1 MAGPLPVGAMPP
13 GVPPQ
18 LNQQPHAPQA
28 APSIP
33 QNNGIFAATPAY
45 SPGNAQPYRHPPFP
59 PLDLRRQ
66 APVEIQD
73 ARGVSPPQYRA
84 LRLEKAS
91 SGSSWTNITV
101 SEKSMPQSMIRDR
114 IAWLQKNTNSVTKK
128 KQEKNESIQRQLDKT
143 QADLTKCGRDVRVY
157 YKLVQLESEWWAADD
172 RRQGEDRSE
181 RSSKKHKSHSKRN
194 KSPKWETAAIIA
206 YFVSMPANDRPGSRL
221 HGTNVPLRQSKQTQQ
236 PQAVQTS
243 TGGLAPITLPP
254 GFVRPAPPNPLG
266 KTSPVADPRLSSQ
279 PNPVPVVTQQATAHP
294 TPQAQAPYCGA
305 PNQQQPDG
313 TVSTKPKGAMP
324 HPIIPGPTQGQI
336 PGGQPPRLPPI
347 QLPIRPPHFQG
358 PLPVPNAPS
367 PLAQAGSGGAFKA
380 SGQSTAPRTIVTGP
394 NSSVRDNIKVY
405 HASDQ
410 SASSSDDL
418 WSEDESEG
426 TTPSS
431 ISSDHSLQQRGR
443 GRSPKRAHADHHR
456 NVVIQDSRH
465 GRKEAK
471 YVRDERTRPSQRQ
484 HVRFDSPDYRYQEET
499 RPPRD
504 EYHSQ
509 RRAEEPW
516 RLEPPRIIQVPRTS
530 VRHVR
535 GSAPR
540 RDSFDDKYDHE
551 EKPLEWAR
559 LNDSRH
565 KHDVRRENDRFKYL
579 EEDVRLRRD
588 LRERRNGRR
597 EDSVMY
603 PYAESDS
610 RWSDQQA
617 RDYMRQRE
625 SRRPYRYHESRKTRR
640 EYDE

>member
-13 GVPPQ
+13 GVPSQ
-18 LNQQPHAPQA
+18 INQQPHAPQA

-45 SPGNAQPYRHPPFP
+45 IPGNAQPYRHPPFP
-59 PLDLRRQ
+59 PMDLRQQ
-66 APVEIQD
+66 APAQIQD
-73 ARGVSPPQYRA
+73 ARGRSPPQYRA

-101 SEKSMPQSMIRDR
+101 SEKPMPQSMIRDR

-143 QADLTKCGRDVRVY
+143 QADLTKRDRDVRFY
-157 YKLVQLESEWWAADD
+157 YKLVQLESEWWAADG
-172 RRQGEDRSE
+172 RRQGEDRSG
-181 RSSKKHKSHSKRN
+181 RSSKKHKSHSRRN

-206 YFVSMPANDRPGSRL
+206 YFVSMHANDRPGSRL
-221 HGTNVPLRQSKQTQQ
+221 HGTNMPLRQSKQTQQ
-236 PQAVQTS
+236 PQVVQTS
-243 TGGLAPITLPP
+243 AGGLPPIILPP
-254 GFVRPAPPNPLG
+254 SFVRPVPSNPLG
-266 KTSPVADPRLSSQ
+266 KMSPIADPRLSSQ
-279 PNPVPVVTQQATAHP
+279 PNPAVTQQAVTHP
-294 TPQAQAPYCGA
+294 TPQAQAPYHGA
-305 PNQQQPDG
+305 PNKQQHDG
-313 TVSTKPKGAMP
+313 TVSTKSKEAMP
-324 HPIIPGPTQGQI
+324 RPMIPGPTQGQI

-347 QLPIRPPHFQG
+347 QLPIRPPHVQG
-358 PLPVPNAPS
+358 TLSVPNTPS
-367 PLAQAGSGGAFKA
+367 PLVQAGPGASGGAFEA
-380 SGQSTAPRTIVTGP
+380 SRQSTAPRTIVAGP
-394 NSSVRDNIKVY
+394 NSSVRNNIKVY

-410 SASSSDDL
+410 SSSSSDDL

-431 ISSDHSLQQRGR
+431 ISSDHSLLQHGR

-456 NVVIQDSRH
+456 NVIIQDSRH
-465 GRKEAK
+465 SRKEAK

-484 HVRFDSPDYRYQEET
+484 HVRFDSPDHRYQEEN
-499 RPPRD
+499 RSPRD

-509 RRAEEPW
+509 RRAEATW
-516 RLEPPRIIQVPRTS
+516 RVEPPRIIQVPRTS

-540 RDSFDDKYDHE
+540 RDSFDDKYDNE
-551 EKPLEWAR
+551 EKQLERAR
-559 LNDSRH
+559 LYDSRH
-565 KHDVRRENDRFKYL
+565 KHDVRRENDRFKHL

-588 LRERRNGRR
+588 LRERRSDRR
-597 EDSVMY
+597 EDSVM
-603 PYAESDS
+603 YAESDS

-625 SRRPYRYHESRKTRR
+625 SRPYRYHESRKIRR

>member
-1 MAGPLPVGAMPP
+1 MAGPLSVGAMPP
-13 GVPPQ
+13 GVPLQ
-18 LNQQPHAPQA
+18 LNQQPHAQQA
-28 APSIP
+28 APYIP
-33 QNNGIFAATPAY
+33 QNNGIFAAAPAY
-45 SPGNAQPYRHPPFP
+45 VPSNAQPYRHPPFP
-59 PLDLRRQ
+59 STDLRRQ
-66 APVEIQD
+66 AHAEIQD
-73 ARGVSPPQYRA
+73 ARGRSPPQYRA

-101 SEKSMPQSMIRDR
+101 SEKPMPQSMIRDR
-114 IAWLQKNTNSVTKK
+114 IAWLQKNTNSVVNK

-143 QADLTKCGRDVRVY
+143 QADLTKCDRDVRMY

-172 RRQGEDRSE
+172 RWQGEDRRE

-194 KSPKWETAAIIA
+194 KYPKWETAAIIA

-221 HGTNVPLRQSKQTQQ
+221 HGNNVPLRQSKQTQQ

-243 TGGLAPITLPP
+243 AGGLPLITLPQS
-254 GFVRPAPPNPLG
+254 FVPPTQSNPLG
-266 KTSPVADPRLSSQ
+266 KTSPVVNPRLSSQ
-279 PNPVPVVTQQATAHP
+279 PNPAVTQQAATHP
-294 TPQAQAPYCGA
+294 SPQAQAPYQGA
-305 PNQQQPDG
+305 PNKQQHDSM
-313 TVSTKPKGAMP
+313 VRPKGAMP
-324 HPIIPGPTQGQI
+324 HHSIPGPTQGQI

-347 QLPIRPPHFQG
+347 QLPIRTPHVQG
-358 PLPVPNAPS
+358 HLSVPGAPS
-367 PLAQAGSGGAFKA
+367 PLAQAGPGASGGAFKT
-380 SGQSTAPRTIVTGP
+380 GRQSTAPRTTVARQ
-394 NSSVRDNIKVY
+394 NSSVGNDIKVY

-410 SASSSDDL
+410 SSSSSDDL

-456 NVVIQDSRH
+456 NVIIQDSRH
-465 GRKEAK
+465 SRKEARN
-471 YVRDERTRPSQRQ
+471 VRDERTKQQ
-484 HVRFDSPDYRYQEET
+484 HVRFDSPDYRYQEEN
-499 RPPRD
+499 RSLRD

-509 RRAEEPW
+509 RRAEESW
-516 RLEPPRIIQVPRTS
+516 RVEPPRIIQVPRTS

-535 GSAPR
+535 GSTPR
-540 RDSFDDKYDHE
+540 RGSFDDKYDRE
-551 EKPLEWAR
+551 EKPLERAR

-565 KHDVRRENDRFKYL
+565 KHDVRRENDRFKHL

-597 EDSVMY
+597 EDGVM
-603 PYAESDS
+603 YAESDS

-625 SRRPYRYHESRKTRR
+625 SRRPYRYRESRKIRR